1 MKLTV
6 YNQEAAN
13 VGTLELSDKVFGA
26 PLNHD
31 LLYQVVTAQ
40 LANKRQPLAHTKGRG
55 EVRGGGKKPWQQKG
69 TGRARHGSIRSPI
82 WKGGGVAHGPTKD
95 KIFKKK
101 INKKMARKALSIA
114 LSSKVRDHQFTVL
127 DDIVLKNMKTKE
139 MAMVARTIAGLFA
152 DTKKTKKTLPRMMV
166 VVPSAEKHTTLR
178 KAINNLPTVDII
190 EARNLN
196 SMTVLDNLHMVF
208 LKDAVEVV
216 EKIVTS
222 K

>member
-13 VGTLELSDKVFGA
+13 VGTLELSDAIFDA
-26 PLNHD
+26 PMNRD
-31 LLYQVVTAQ
+31 LLHQVITGQ
-40 LANKRQPLAHTKGRG
+40 LANQRQPLAHTKGRG
-55 EVRGGGKKPWQQKG
+55 EVSGGGKKPWQQKG

-114 LSSKVRDHQFTVL
+114 LSSKVRDHQMTL
-127 DDIVLKNMKTKE
+127 IDDIVLKNVKTRE
-139 MAMVARTIAGLFA
+139 MAAVARAIAGLFA

-166 VVPSAEKHTTLR
+166 VVPTAEKHTALR
-178 KAINNLPTVDII
+178 KAVSNLPTVDII

-196 SMTVLDNLHMVF
+196 SMAVLDNLHMVF
-208 LKDAVEVV
+208 LKDAVGVV